1 MAGGR
6 SEEARSWEPCV
17 AQSPA
22 VVPEGPSCDIENGT
36 RLLDHEGAAAI
47 HPSFYGMRSSRAE
60 VDQKLNIPL
69 KQRPLSGVGP
79 VPSQAAWLAA
89 AVLLGAAIV
98 YSEGRLRA
106 CLDQRVLPQVAASV
120 GHALG
125 REVELGPVV
134 SLSPWHVKLGHT
146 TVGPH
151 EEEFS
156 CGEVRQVEAKSL
168 QRRQLVVDAVLTRPQ
183 VLVAQQKDWT
193 WLGIPSQT
201 ETSGKKYSTEPGLD
215 KRTRRRRQAREQ
227 QFAGLGSKRD
237 AEARRGAQ
245 LRYQGSEYEHKEQ
258 HDSKSRSEAESAQ
271 GKSDQDDAKGQP
283 GSSASSPYEEEAAV
297 MDAVQGDARNEQA
310 SRWSPVKFVSELIS
324 VVLVQPVAG
333 VLGGLSTTLNVDDNG
348 TSSHEMK
355 ERVLDTSAA
364 AALRYFDERVVGV
377 GASSAEGPTDSG
389 LDNGTRSKQA
399 GKQAG
404 GHHGAAERR
413 DELEEQRL
421 QDSQRRDSEK
431 EASTSAHHQSF
442 SLAAESPGRR
452 SSSIRYGNSRSSSV
466 ATSSQEQSEGPEDSR
481 ILSDRAASDARTS
494 QPLDDSVELLQQA
507 LTAAI
512 EERRRKASQAFE
524 EHGRA
529 DNIRGFSRATLQ
541 EGQSIDSRQN
551 ASRIGPPDAHAAQQ
565 HKSAWQA
572 GSIGAPEPRHN
583 AGGQASSRRFEAAA
597 QAKGAVLNG
606 DVSALNSAQPALPW
620 QARATGKA
628 HSFRDE
634 RRFIKP
640 LGVRIASRARV
651 AASKLAAHAKKK
663 RLEASASG
671 WQPVTVDSVVVKD
684 GTLMLVAYGD
694 HQYRMMERTY
704 CRVGLINNYKRVV
717 VDVVGRLKEWRTD
730 NKDGDGGRLFVK
742 VDSDVSTGKWEV
754 IVGGKRLFAP
764 LFERLLEIPLD
775 WYKGRASG
783 RLRIWAGKEDKFPHM
798 QGRVDCKDLD
808 FSIWEAPSPFM
819 GVKGALIFEGARM
832 FFHDTVGQY
841 GAIPLSVS
849 GDMDLNPSHG
859 EYRLSC
865 QVPGIDA
872 NALMQTLG
880 AKPPPLPLAGA
891 VKGVVHCRGP
901 LETPTFEG
909 TAELSSSQTDH
920 TFFGRVTDATKAVH
934 RHKSEGAIAAY
945 DRVPIAAGS
954 ASFAFRTDDCVADI
968 YGARITP
975 VGGGE
980 VRGTGELWACPEGE
994 LDSGAVNVD
1003 ATGSSISAD
1012 ALLRF
1017 YLPEAPQSSAPSL
1030 GKAYGDVTIR
1040 GALLAPTVNARWHA
1054 PDAGGSLVGS
1064 HGMVWID
1071 RTATCVAGRADH
1083 FDFDSKIFQSYP
1095 PLQPGKKSTKEDG
1108 DPDAFLSSK
1117 PDITGVD
1124 LDLKLKSFDV
1134 MDLSPPLSGPANPL
1148 SANPAHLRLAGS
1160 VKLSTKLPSNAV
1172 KQPTGS
1178 FPGLSGN
1185 GFKLNQLLLG
1195 PQLAGTLDLSSTG
1208 FKMSTSGKADEH
1220 LKAEVDTTIGDA
1232 LFSLQRGPLQSNLQF
1247 RQGQTAKVEIKN
1259 LPLDELEL
1267 ASLRGTIEKVDV
1279 GLNFQ
1284 NRKGTG
1290 IVEVHRPR
1298 FSGLLGES
1306 LDVSFRWSGDVVT
1319 LEKSVLEQATSRYEI
1334 QGEYVLPGIREWF
1347 DNSGKQ
1353 DNEVTHKDTAGHLG
1367 ALITSMGRWRVC
1379 MEVPYAEVAEML
1391 PAARL
1396 LSRSRDPA
1404 VVLRSKYVR
1413 HTGAS
1418 KEDARA
1424 SDSATLPALS
1434 ELRGRWSGTLEASGG
1449 GNGDTTAQFDIGGED
1464 WEWGMYQLES
1474 VSAAGDYG
1482 NNRGLRLERFFIKK
1496 DTATL
1501 HADGTLM
1508 GRNPNLHFAVL
1519 NLPAHYIPAF
1529 VEAIQSSAAT
1539 ESTPA
1544 ARSGNASELEPIRG
1558 ILHMEGDV
1566 QGSVKRPQ
1574 CEVQVRLLDGA
1585 VRGVRLG
1592 KAEVAASITSGSRL
1606 GFHAILELAGGS
1618 NGYVRLQG
1626 SLPLP
1631 QSEMEE
1637 DEESAANGAESWEE
1651 MQRERERAKQLRE
1664 KERERR
1670 REGEGMR
1677 REEQEDREDE
1687 GVALQ
1692 ALRALDQDRME
1703 KGAVE
1708 IVAAVKDGGMS
1719 LLTSIS
1725 PGITW
1730 LQGNA
1735 DVNLEVR
1742 GTMNQ
1747 PTVSGMASFQKV
1759 AISSPVLPRPL
1770 SNLGGL
1776 IRVKNNQ
1783 FNVEGLEGKIGRK
1796 GVIKMRG
1803 QLPLQSG
1810 DHLYSADGIELKA
1823 DALEVR
1829 ARNMFSGQVDSQL
1842 RLLGSLLEPEL
1853 TGGIQLSRGIA
1864 YLSQEKS
1871 AAHPSVS
1878 ASASSSGLGW
1888 MGPSSIGKR
1897 VGLDV
1902 IQLPGF
1908 TTTSPAQPSPIEK
1921 DVQEDEDEGGLV
1933 KMPVAVKLKG
1943 LKIAFG
1949 PELRMAGS
1957 MLVFRLWQSK
1967 DIRTEPYFNPAMKVS
1982 GELELS
1988 GYADPLEV
1996 KPRGT
2001 LTFENG
2007 DVNLVATQVQIMS
2020 TSADNRSLPVKLH
2033 AEVRLNRDHP
2043 NRARFE
2049 PEQGLDP
2056 TLDLKLVGADWQL
2069 KLQGRARSWQD
2080 NLVMTSSRSG
2090 EEDTLTPTEAARLFE
2105 SQLADSLLEE
2115 DGQLAFKKLAQATVE
2130 TLMPKIETKGEFGQA
2145 RWRLVSAPQIPNL
2158 LSLDPTTDPFK
2169 SLANLSFGTEVEI
2182 QFGKNLQASVV
2193 RQLKESEMATQW
2205 TLLYQLNSKLRLLFS
2220 SISPVDNRLLF
2231 EYSASSQN

>member
-6 SEEARSWEPCV
+6 SDEARSWDPCV
-17 AQSPA
+17 AHSPA
-22 VVPEGPSCDIENGT
+22 VVPEGPSCDIENGP

-47 HPSFYGMRSSRAE
+47 DPSFYSMRSSTAE

-69 KQRPLSGVGP
+69 K
-79 VPSQAAWLAA
+79 QAAWLAA

-106 CLDQRVLPQVAASV
+106 HLDQRVLPQVAASV
-120 GHALG
+120 GDALG
-125 REVELGPVV
+125 REVELGPVI
-134 SLSPWHVKLGHT
+134 SLAPWHVKLGHT

-156 CGEVRQVEAKSL
+156 CGEVPQVEAKVRLLKSL

-215 KRTRRRRQAREQ
+215 KRTKRRRQAREQ

-245 LRYQGSEYEHKEQ
+245 LRYRGSEYEHKEQ
-258 HDSKSRSEAESAQ
+258 NDSKPRSEAESAQ
-271 GKSDQDDAKGQP
+271 GKSEQDDAKGQP

-297 MDAVQGDARNEQA
+297 MDAVQGDTRNEQA
-310 SRWSPVKFVSELIS
+310 GWWSPIKFVSELIS
-324 VVLVQPVAG
+324 MVLVQPVAG
-333 VLGGLSTTLNVDDNG
+333 VLGSLSTTLNVDDNE
-348 TSSHEMK
+348 TSSHDMR

-364 AALRYFDERVVGV
+364 AALRYFDKRVV
-377 GASSAEGPTDSG
+377 GASSADGPTDSG
-389 LDNGTRSKQA
+389 HDGGTRSKHPKQA

-404 GHHGAAERR
+404 GHHEAAERS
-413 DELEEQRL
+413 DNFEEQRL
-421 QDSQRRDSEK
+421 QDLQRRDSEK
-431 EASTSAHHQSF
+431 EASTSAHHQSTF
-442 SLAAESPGRR
+442 LAAESPGRR
-452 SSSIRYGNSRSSSV
+452 SSPSRNGNSRSASV

-481 ILSDRAASDARTS
+481 MFSNRAASDARTS

-512 EERRRKASQAFE
+512 EERRRKASQASE
-524 EHGRA
+524 EHGLA
-529 DNIRGFSRATLQ
+529 DNIRGFSRASRKPLQ
-541 EGQSIDSRQN
+541 EGHSIDSRQN
-551 ASRIGPPDAHAAQQ
+551 ASRIGPTHTHIAKQ
-565 HKSAWQA
+565 HKSAWQTD
-572 GSIGAPEPRHN
+572 GMMGAPEQRQN
-583 AGGQASSRRFEAAA
+583 ADGQASSRRLEAAA
-597 QAKGAVLNG
+597 QVKGAVLSTSDSN
-606 DVSALNSAQPALPW
+606 VSTLHSAQPALPW

-634 RRFIKP
+634 RRFFKP

-663 RLEASASG
+663 RLEATASG
-671 WQPVTVDSVVVKD
+671 WQPVTVDSVVVRD

-742 VDSDVSTGKWEV
+742 VDSDVTTGKWEV

-808 FSIWEAPSPFM
+808 FSIWEAPSPFT

-832 FFHDTVGQY
+832 FFHDTVGKY

-920 TFFGRVTDATKAVH
+920 TLFGRVTDATKAVH
-934 RHKSEGAIAAY
+934 RHKSEGAIAAC

-980 VRGTGELWACPEGE
+980 VRGTGELWVCPEGE
-994 LDSGAVNVD
+994 LDPGAVNVD

-1017 YLPEAPQSSAPSL
+1017 YLPEAPHSSAPSL
-1030 GKAYGDVTIR
+1030 GKAYGDVKIR
-1040 GALLAPTVNARWHA
+1040 GALLAPTVDARWHA

-1064 HGMVWID
+1064 HGTVWID
-1071 RTATCVAGRADH
+1071 RSATCVAGRADH

-1095 PLQPGKKSTKEDG
+1095 PLQPGKKSTKEDW
-1108 DPDAFLSSK
+1108 DPEAFLSSK

-1134 MDLSPPLSGPANPL
+1134 MDLSPPLTGPANPL
-1148 SANPAHLRLAGS
+1148 STNPAHLRLAGS

-1185 GFKLNQLLLG
+1185 VSLQGFKLNQLLLG

-1267 ASLRGTIEKVDV
+1267 ASLRGTVEKVDV

-1347 DNSGKQ
+1347 DNSEKQ
-1353 DNEVTHKDTAGHLG
+1353 NTEVTHKDTAGHLG
-1367 ALITSMGRWRVC
+1367 ALITSMGRWRLR

-1404 VVLRSKYVR
+1404 VVLRSKELFVEGVQSAGFSSENLKQQLEYVR

-1424 SDSATLPALS
+1424 SESATLPALS

-1449 GNGDTTAQFDIGGED
+1449 GNGDTTVSSRLAQFDIGGED

-1529 VEAIQSSAAT
+1529 MEAIQSSAAT

-1544 ARSGNASELEPIRG
+1544 ARSGNASELAPIRG

-1606 GFHAILELAGGS
+1606 GFHAILEPAGGS

-1631 QSEMEE
+1631 QSDMEE

-1719 LLTSIS
+1719 LLTSVS

-1747 PTVSGMASFQKV
+1747 PTVSGMANFQKV

-1829 ARNMFSGQVDSQL
+1829 ARNIFSGQVDSQL

-1871 AAHPSVS
+1871 AAHPSAS

-1897 VGLDV
+1897 VGLDA

-1908 TTTSPAQPSPIEK
+1908 TTTSPAQPSPTEK
-1921 DVQEDEDEGGLV
+1921 DVQEEEDEGGLV

-1949 PELRMAGS
+1949 PELRM
-1957 MLVFRLWQSK
+1957 
-1967 DIRTEPYFNPAMKVS
+1967 VS

-2007 DVNLVATQVQIMS
+2007 DVNLVATQ
-2020 TSADNRSLPVKLH
+2020 
-2033 AEVRLNRDHP
+2033 VRLNRDHP